1 MQTYAKRG
9 LSLLLACLFLLMPV
23 ASAETAADDTAQ
35 TPTVETAPETGADN
49 DAAAGSDDN
58 AADVEAPDYVEYLG
72 AISDGTAGVGEQTLA
87 PTGVSLSDVEGKQ
100 AVTLTDD
107 GTVVNFRFDITA
119 TGWYR
124 PAVVYYPVSTGSALD
139 LNMAFTLDGAVPFS
153 EADTVWLP
161 RTYVNGEIKQDAAGN
176 DLRPSQLEAP
186 QWMTAPFWDDSG
198 YNPDPFALYLE
209 PGSHTL
215 TLEVTQGTLALHA
228 VTLAPTETL
237 PSYAEV
243 LAGYKDKGYTSANDI
258 KELQAE
264 LADRKSGSTLY
275 PDTNRAN
282 AGTTPSDPSYTR
294 LNVITST
301 EPGDWLEWD
310 VQVEKSGLYQI
321 GMRVLQDG
329 NRGMV
334 STRRLYI
341 NGEIPFAE
349 AQYVEFPYSTSWYN
363 YTLGGEETPWQFYFE
378 AGQTYTLRLEI
389 TTGRFAETLHTL
401 QEAVKDLNVLCR
413 RITMVTGLSP
423 DIYRDYNYEAEIP
436 DLKNQLTYNRD
447 LLKAELDRLSGQMD
461 TAGSALTTVEDIL
474 RQLELFIENDRKIA
488 SNLNNFR
495 TNISTLGTWILSM
508 TAQKVTMDTLVLYSE
523 EQEMRSA
530 SAGFFT
536 QLVYDVKAL
545 IGSFLIDYNSIG
557 TTGGGTAGNV
567 TVWTSAGR
575 DQANILRRLI
585 DDDFSSKTDIGVHL
599 SLVGDSGTLLQ
610 ATLAGKGPDVALFVD
625 KTLPVN
631 LAARNAIEDLST
643 YEGFDAI
650 TERFYPSALVP
661 YEFEGGTWAL
671 PCAQGFSVMFIR
683 TDIFEELGIAIPN
696 TWDDIYKLLPIIQ
709 RENMEVGLGGGAQ
722 AMFETLILQNGG
734 EFYTEDQSA
743 VAFDTPEVLNAF
755 KMWTSFYT
763 EYGAAQ
769 TYDAFNYFR
778 SGVMPLLIT
787 DYTLYNQLAVA
798 APEIRGLWTI
808 TPIPGVLQEDGTI
821 NRTESATGSA
831 AIIMKDADDKQSAF
845 KFLDWWTTVPV
856 QTRYSLELE
865 ATMGPAARYNSAT
878 AETIGNLAWSR
889 EEYAAIV
896 SQWDQVWDI
905 PSIPSGYYV
914 TRNVTN
920 AFRRVV
926 YQLENER
933 EVLNHYG
940 AIINKEIT
948 RKNKELGIT
957 GKGEQE

>member
-1 MQTYAKRG
+1 
-9 LSLLLACLFLLMPV
+9 
-23 ASAETAADDTAQ
+23 
-35 TPTVETAPETGADN
+35 
-49 DAAAGSDDN
+49 
-58 AADVEAPDYVEYLG
+58 
-72 AISDGTAGVGEQTLA
+72 
-87 PTGVSLSDVEGKQ
+87 
-100 AVTLTDD
+100 
-107 GTVVNFRFDITA
+107 
-119 TGWYR
+119 
-124 PAVVYYPVSTGSALD
+124 
-139 LNMAFTLDGAVPFS
+139 
-153 EADTVWLP
+153 
-161 RTYVNGEIKQDAAGN
+161 
-176 DLRPSQLEAP
+176 
-186 QWMTAPFWDDSG
+186 MTAPFWYDSG

-209 PGSHTL
+209 AGSHTL

-228 VTLAPTETL
+228 VTLTPTATL

-243 LAGYKDKGYTSANDI
+243 LAGYKDKGYVSANAL
-258 KELQAE
+258 KEYRAE

-282 AGTTPSDPSYTR
+282 AGTTPSDPSFTR
-294 LNVITST
+294 LNVVTST

-310 VQVEKSGLYQI
+310 VQVETSGLYQI

-349 AQYVEFPYSTSWYN
+349 AQYIEFPYSTSWAN
-363 YTLGGEETPWQFYFE
+363 YTLGGEEEPWQFYFE
-378 AGQTYTLRLEI
+378 AGQIYTLRLEV

-436 DLKNQLTYNRD
+436 DLKEQLIHNRD
-447 LLKAELDRLSGQMD
+447 LLKAELERLGSQMD

-474 RQLELFIENDRKIA
+474 RQLELFIETDRKIA

-508 TAQKVTMDTLVLYSE
+508 TAQKLTMDTLVLYAQG
-523 EQEMRSA
+523 QEMRPA
-530 SAGFFT
+530 SAGFFA

-557 TTGGGTAGNV
+557 TTGGGTAGSV

-631 LAARNAIEDLST
+631 LAARAAIEDLST

-661 YEFEGGTWAL
+661 YKFEGGTWAL
-671 PCAQGFSVMFIR
+671 PCAQGFSVMFVR

-709 RENMEVGLGGGAQ
+709 RENMEVGLGGGVQ
-722 AMFETLILQNGG
+722 SMFETLILQNGG

-763 EYGAAQ
+763 EYDAAQ

-831 AIIMKDADDKQSAF
+831 AIIMKDADDKLSAF
-845 KFLDWWTTVPV
+845 KFLDWWTTVSV

-896 SQWDQVWDI
+896 AQWDQVWDI

-926 YQLENER
+926 YQFENER

-957 GKGEQE
+957 GKGEQA